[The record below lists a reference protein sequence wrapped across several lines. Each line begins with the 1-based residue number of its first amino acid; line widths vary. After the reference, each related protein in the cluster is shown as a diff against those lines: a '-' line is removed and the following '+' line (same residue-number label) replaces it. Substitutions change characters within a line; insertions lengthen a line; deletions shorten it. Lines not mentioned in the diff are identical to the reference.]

1 MHESNGLGIITALI
15 LNDINPLGKV
25 RLDLVLELK
34 NNASKLLLAIMESR
48 SSDPE
53 NVAEKIIYN
62 MNPKQLIDVACK
74 AYHQEILDEDEDD
87 EDESNNDDGSGE
99 QPRYL
104 GYISISSVVE
114 FSRWWVLK
122 SKIFWPRIN
131 IILRKKVLKT
141 PTRNVSQFINNWA
154 SF

>member
-104 GYISISSVVE
+104 QFRGCQIGMQWPQLCSKARHFCKLDVAT
-114 FSRWWVLK
+114 SRMAFLDLNMHVY
-122 SKIFWPRIN
+122 
-131 IILRKKVLKT
+131 
-141 PTRNVSQFINNWA
+141 
-154 SF
+154 

>member
-25 RLDLVLELK
+25 RMDLVLELR

-74 AYHQEILDEDEDD
+74 AYHQQL
-87 EDESNNDDGSGE
+87 
-99 QPRYL
+99 L
-104 GYISISSVVE
+104 GMVSHKMSLITIFGHKHLGKNS
-114 FSRWWVLK
+114 
-122 SKIFWPRIN
+122 SKI
-131 IILRKKVLKT
+131 
-141 PTRNVSQFINNWA
+141 
-154 SF
+154 